1 MGQYP
6 QSLSVLLAPRAAAH
20 AVTQSQWHRLGQ
32 QDRHSPRSLASKFS
46 CALGNRSRLDP
57 VCSRRNNPETE
68 KCSQQTGRAM
78 KGRHRS
84 SGEIQAGAWRQ
95 LCSSPTFLLG
105 SEPSHPPAMHQ
116 LKSSEPFWELL

>member
-1 MGQYP
+1 MGQRP

-20 AVTQSQWHRLGQ
+20 AATQSQRHRLGQ

-68 KCSQQTGRAM
+68 VQSANK
-78 KGRHRS
+78 KGKERQRQESLEKPRLKPGGSCAHRPPPCWDQ
-84 SGEIQAGAWRQ
+84 GPA
-95 LCSSPTFLLG
+95 TLLPCT
-105 SEPSHPPAMHQ
+105 S
-116 LKSSEPFWELL
+116 